1 MKAGREITSHV
12 LLGSRTK
19 SGRYMAKKK
28 TYRQFSNDL
37 HRGKTGKRRRR
48 NAEYHPTETTKVQDE
63 KRCRVGGSTT
73 HVLPEPRAGK
83 VENEII
89 RIDTPP
95 PPEPNI

>member
-1 MKAGREITSHV
+1 M
-12 LLGSRTK
+12 
-19 SGRYMAKKK
+19 
-28 TYRQFSNDL
+28 TYIGVKL
-37 HRGKTGKRRRR
+37 KGRRR
-48 NAEYHPTETTKVQDE
+48 NDEYHSTETSKVQDE